1 VTGATSDLTSA
12 LSGAQSLV
20 IAVGFVPGNPLKM
33 NAAAHEVDNVGT
45 CKLIVSYITFLCF
58 IGVLYALSPWYNIM
72 TLMTYPL

>member
-1 VTGATSDLTSA
+1 MTGATSDLTSA

-45 CKLIVSYITFLCF
+45 CKLIVSYIACLCF
-58 IGVLYALSPWYNIM
+58 ISLLYICFSYASI
-72 TLMTYPL
+72 